1 MTLEAL
7 DLLNVLPMMLCDETV
22 RPVIRREIEQQHPM
36 LRYNPIVGGLWTKC
50 KISQIARGGPLSYLC
65 DRSEYEVELRMM
77 ADHKQRN
84 GDKPNG
90 DSIQFEDEKETDD
103 LDLSGIGGGVL
114 SENDVDYSIQFDS
127 ECKMD
132 GDSDGSGSG
141 WDRLRS
147 FGGKRG

>member
-1 MTLEAL
+1 MKYFFLSFDFCFTAYS
-7 DLLNVLPMMLCDETV
+7 LCV
-22 RPVIRREIEQQHPM
+22 NI
-36 LRYNPIVGGLWTKC
+36 
-50 KISQIARGGPLSYLC
+50 LSIQTDC
-65 DRSEYEVELRMM
+65 
-77 ADHKQRN
+77 
-84 GDKPNG
+84 DKPNG

-103 LDLSGIGGGVL
+103 LDLSGIGGDVL